1 MDTKHWISART
12 ETGDGAIT
20 FSKRIDC
27 SQPIRK
33 ATLECTALG
42 IYRAKLNG
50 EKIGR
55 QVLTPGFTS
64 YRHRVQFQ
72 TYDLTDRMQ
81 EHNLLAI
88 TVAPGWA
95 VGRFGS
101 GRQMFAD
108 RMRVNSCLHLIF
120 TDGSEATVSTD
131 ETWQVTTDCV
141 TFAGVYDGETVDRT
155 HIPQSLGYAVADV
168 CGYLPVP
175 QIGEDILE
183 QEIFEPVELIRTP
196 KGETVLDFGQNL
208 CGYVSLTVR
217 GHRGERVVLSH
228 AEVLDMDGNFYTDN
242 YRSAKN
248 CLTFILDEGEN
259 HFKPEFSFQGFRYIR
274 IDEYPDTELRL
285 SDFRAIAVYSDLK
298 RIGHFSCGNEK
309 INQLYRNILWGQRS
323 NYLDLP
329 TDCPQRDERI
339 GWTGDTQVF
348 CRTGALQYDV
358 LRFFRKWL
366 GDLRA
371 EQREDG
377 AVYGS
382 CPESFLPGHTRI
394 SAGWGDAATIVPWTL
409 YEQYGDKTILAENY
423 EMMRKWVEYQRAAGS
438 EETLWLGGFHYG
450 DWLAMDTGGESY
462 LGATSTDLIA
472 SAFYAHSVDLL
483 IRAGEVLGKDMREYR
498 DLHERILAS
507 FRSYFMESGMPK
519 ETLPFTEKR
528 PAWEK
533 DPTDAYRRGITQTS
547 LALILAFDLCRPEE
561 REKLADKLEEL
572 IADFG
577 GRMSTGFLGTPYL
590 LHALSSC
597 GRNAT
602 AYHLLFEEQVPS
614 WLYSVNHGATTMWE
628 HWNSLR
634 EDGSFWSTDMNS
646 FNHYAY
652 GAVGDWLYGTAAG
665 IHVLPGGEGYRRI
678 LLEPIPNRKL
688 RFVNCSLKTPLGR
701 LESNWYERDGKVHFA
716 FCIPTGCET
725 TVRLPDGSERVLTGG
740 RYCMAIS
747 KREWSVEYE
756 T

>member
-1 MDTKHWISART
+1 MDTKHWITAPT

-72 TYDLTDRMQ
+72 TYDLTDRIQ

-108 RMRVNSCLHLIF
+108 RMRVNACLHLIF
-120 TDGSEATVSTD
+120 AGGSEATVSTD

-141 TFAGVYDGETVDRT
+141 IFASIYDGETVDRT
-155 HIPQSLGYAVADV
+155 YIPQSLGYAVADA

-208 CGYVSLTVR
+208 CGYVSLTIR

-228 AEVLDMDGNFYTDN
+228 AEVLDKDGNFYTDN

-248 CLTFILDEGEN
+248 RVTFILDEGEN

-298 RIGHFSCGNEK
+298 RIGYFSCGNEK

-483 IRAGEVLGKDMREYR
+483 IRAGEALGKDMREYR
-498 DLHERILAS
+498 DLHERILTS
-507 FRSYFMESGMPK
+507 FRSYFMENGMPK
-519 ETLPFTEKR
+519 EILPFTEER

-533 DPTDAYRRGITQTS
+533 DPTDAYRHGITQTS
-547 LALILAFDLCRPEE
+547 LALILTFDLCRPEE

-665 IHVLPGGEGYRRI
+665 IHILPGGEGYRRI

-688 RFVNCSLKTPLGR
+688 GFVNCSLETPLGR

-716 FCIPTGCET
+716 FCIPTGCEA